1 MTKCETVGQRYARAK
16 AVVNAWAETER
27 DTAASFLMY
36 QSGLNLSRSVDSKP
50 PHNPNHAVEVNPAKD
65 GRPSSPT
72 AEEDSLEQTTFR
84 WSRTLPLFAAALIIA
99 SISIFNYQ
107 KLSSP
112 VVGATLYALR
122 TSEKARAHLGDE
134 IYFAQQIPWIS
145 GEMNQLHGRI
155 DITFRVK
162 GTRGGGVMRFTSFR
176 PSPRGMFETTEWS
189 LETDDGVVIDL
200 LEDGDPFKAITG
212 AEGPIEMVDLE
223 EEESSAAATRGFRK
237 MNK

>member
-1 MTKCETVGQRYARAK
+1 M
-16 AVVNAWAETER
+16 
-27 DTAASFLMY
+27 
-36 QSGLNLSRSVDSKP
+36 LSRLAQQRAGAQAALLRRRIVSTARKIPQSPSARQQQKRTLVSAPKP
-50 PHNPNHAVEVNPAKD
+50 GD
-65 GRPSSPT
+65 GPLMERRPDRELP
-72 AEEDSLEQTTFR
+72 SLEQTTFR
-84 WSRTLPLFAAALIIA
+84 WSRTLPLFGAVLIIA

-122 TSEKARAHLGDE
+122 TSDKARAHLGDE

-162 GTRGGGVMRFTSFR
+162 GTRGGGVMKFTSSR

-189 LETDDGVVIDL
+189 LQTDDGVVIDL
-200 LEDGDPFKAITG
+200 LEDGDPFRVLTG
-212 AEGPIEMVDLE
+212 ADQVVDLDDE
-223 EEESSAAATRGFRK
+223 EPAAAATRGFRK
-237 MNK
+237 

>member
-1 MTKCETVGQRYARAK
+1 M
-16 AVVNAWAETER
+16 
-27 DTAASFLMY
+27 
-36 QSGLNLSRSVDSKP
+36 LSRLAQQRAGAQ
-50 PHNPNHAVEVNPAKD
+50 AVLLRRRIVSTARKIPQNPAARQQQKRTLVSAPKPGD
-65 GRPSSPT
+65 GPLMERRPDRELP
-72 AEEDSLEQTTFR
+72 SLEQTTFR

-162 GTRGGGVMRFTSFR
+162 GTRAGGVMRFTSFR

-200 LEDGDPFKAITG
+200 LEDGDPFKAMTG
-212 AEGPIEMVDLE
+212 ADGPIEMVDLE